1 MYREL
6 LSEGAYDNATE
17 YALLL
22 TFAREEY
29 EEELAEEQAREEYER
44 EEYEREY
51 FNQIEQQ
58 ESEDKE

>member
-6 LSEGAYDNATE
+6 LSAGAYDNATE

-22 TFAREEY
+22 EFARDEL
-29 EEELAEEQAREEYER
+29 EEEIAKEEYER
-44 EEYEREY
+44 EEYERECL
-51 FNQIEQQ
+51 IEQQ